1 MYYKIIRSGDVLE
14 VYEMDNTPI
23 NPYER
28 LTEKRRELFDSVCN
42 FMANGQNELAQM
54 FIEELLDLDP
64 ALNKEK
70 REIERLQQ
78 GISEYDRKEA
88 RLAQTLRDARNTL
101 RRLAINNFPN
111 NKSTFVTL
119 TVAKNS
125 DDIDYYDEKVKQFI
139 RKLRK
144 DYGKLHYVGVREFQK
159 RGAIHYHLLINY
171 PFIKGFSETEIRKS
185 EVYFK
190 NHYWKQ
196 GFVDLKSIEHVDNVG
211 AYISKY
217 MTKDMQDKRLIG
229 RKSYLCSRGLKRSE
243 VITFEKDALI
253 KQHYCYLK
261 EQGMSEPEI
270 DKLLLNEDEF
280 FYSSLH
286 NIHYTKLHWNN
297 VSLKHSVLN

>member
-1 MYYKIIRSGDVLE
+1 MGMGFYMYYKIIRSGDVLE
-14 VYEMDNTPI
+14 VYQMDKTPI

-28 LTEKRRELFDSVCN
+28 MNEKRRDLFESVCN
-42 FMANGQNELAQM
+42 FMANGQNELARM
-54 FIEELLDLDP
+54 FIDEIVDLDP

-70 REIERLQQ
+70 RQIERLQQ
-78 GISEYDRKEA
+78 GITEYDRKEA

-111 NKSTFVTL
+111 NKSTFITL

-144 DYGKLHYVGVREFQK
+144 DYGKMHYIGVREFQK
-159 RGAIHYHLLINY
+159 RGAIHYHLLVDY
-171 PFIKGFSETEIRKS
+171 PLIKGFSETEIRKS
-185 EVYFK
+185 EVFFK

-217 MTKDMQDKRLIG
+217 MTKDLQDKRLIG
-229 RKSYLCSRGLKRSE
+229 RKSYLCSKGLKRSE
-243 VITFEKDALI
+243 VITFEKDVLI
-253 KQHYCYLK
+253 NEYCCYLRDNGTP
-261 EQGMSEPEI
+261 ESEI
-270 DKLLLNEDEF
+270 DKMLLYEDEIF
-280 FYSSLH
+280 NLSLH
-286 NIHYTKLHWNN
+286 NIH
-297 VSLKHSVLN
+297 

>member
-14 VYEMDNTPI
+14 VYEMDKTPI

-28 LTEKRRELFDSVCN
+28 MNEKRRDLFDSVCN

-54 FIEELLDLDP
+54 FIDEIVDLDP

-70 REIERLQQ
+70 RQIERLQQ
-78 GISEYDRKEA
+78 GITEYDRKEA

-111 NKSTFVTL
+111 NKSTFITL

-144 DYGKLHYVGVREFQK
+144 DYGKMHYIGVREFQK
-159 RGAIHYHLLINY
+159 RGAIHYHLLVDY
-171 PFIKGFSETEIRKS
+171 PLIKGFSETEIRKS

-217 MTKDMQDKRLIG
+217 MTKDLQDKRLIG
-229 RKSYLCSRGLKRSE
+229 RKSYLCSKGLKRSE
-243 VITFEKDALI
+243 VITFEKDVLI
-253 KQHYCYLK
+253 NEYCCYLRDNGTP
-261 EQGMSEPEI
+261 ENEI
-270 DKLLLNEDEF
+270 DNMLLYEDEIF
-280 FYSSLH
+280 NLSLH
-286 NIHYTKLHWNN
+286 NIH
-297 VSLKHSVLN
+297 